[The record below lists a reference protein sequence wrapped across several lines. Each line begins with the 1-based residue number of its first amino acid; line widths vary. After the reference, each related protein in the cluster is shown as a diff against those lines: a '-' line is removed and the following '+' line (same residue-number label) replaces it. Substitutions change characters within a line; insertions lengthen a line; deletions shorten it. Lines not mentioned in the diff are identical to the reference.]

1 LKFIDALK
9 SRTLVSDGAMGTM
22 LQENGLNAGHCP
34 EEWNISHLDV
44 ISAIHK
50 AYYGAGADIVET
62 NTFGGNLYRLKHN
75 GFENRIYEFN
85 KAGAEIAKSVCPVG
99 KFVAGSVGPTGE
111 FLQPLGLA
119 TSSDLENA
127 FEEQIRGLVDGG
139 VDVLFIETMS
149 YVEEINAAVSSAQK
163 IDQNFP
169 IVTSMSIEK
178 SAVGHRTLMGIT
190 ISEFVKKI
198 RNLPIVA
205 MGANCGRGPDE
216 MVDIMTEFREHT
228 DLPLLAQANAGL
240 PETKDGK
247 MIYNETL
254 EQRGELARIL
264 LDKNVSIIGGCC
276 GTNPNHIKAIRNA
289 VDNYS
294 PSK

>member
-9 SRTLVSDGAMGTM
+9 LRTLVSDGAMGTM

-34 EEWNISHLDV
+34 EEWNISHPNV
-44 ISAIHK
+44 ISTIYK
-50 AYYGAGADIVET
+50 NYYEAGADIVET

-75 GFENRIYEFN
+75 GFEDRIYEFN
-85 KAGAEIAKSVCPVG
+85 KAGAEIAKSVCPEG

-119 TSSDLENA
+119 TISDLENA
-127 FEEQIRGLVDGG
+127 FEEQIQGLIDGG

-149 YVEEINAAVSSAQK
+149 YTEEINAAVSAAQK
-163 IDQNFP
+163 IDKYMP
-169 IVTSMSIEK
+169 LVTSMSIEK
-178 SAVGHRTLMGIT
+178 SAVGYRTLMGIT
-190 ISEFVKKI
+190 ISEFVEKTI
-198 RNLPIVA
+198 NLPISA
-205 MGANCGRGPDE
+205 IGANCGKGPEE
-216 MVDIMTEFREHT
+216 MVEIMEEFRNHT

-240 PETKDGK
+240 PETIDDK

-254 EQRGELARIL
+254 EQRGELTQIL
-264 LDKNVSIIGGCC
+264 LNRNVNIIGGCC

-289 VDNYS
+289 VDKYS
-294 PSK
+294 SLK